1 MKLIQAIE
9 SLTRWAG
16 WVGAILI
23 FPLVGALVVEVF
35 SRYVAGR
42 PTLWAFEISYM
53 VMGAI
58 FMLGMANALRIGHH
72 VSVDLVSFADYW
84 LCAVFAHFS
93 LASVGAFSLCIRSL

>member
-35 SRYVAGR
+35 SRYVIGR

-53 VMGAI
+53 VMGAMCI
-58 FMLGMANALRIGHH
+58 ANWSPRQCRFGLDATE
-72 VSVDLVSFADYW
+72 
-84 LCAVFAHFS
+84 
-93 LASVGAFSLCIRSL
+93 